1 VTDTVDFG
9 LPGVAVSPG
18 DHICGFFYGVD
29 ENPHFLSPDEFRL
42 TRS

>member
-1 VTDTVDFG
+1 MTDTVDFG

-18 DHICGFFYGVD
+18 DHICGFFGVD
-29 ENPHFLSPDEFRL
+29 EIPHFLSPDEFRL